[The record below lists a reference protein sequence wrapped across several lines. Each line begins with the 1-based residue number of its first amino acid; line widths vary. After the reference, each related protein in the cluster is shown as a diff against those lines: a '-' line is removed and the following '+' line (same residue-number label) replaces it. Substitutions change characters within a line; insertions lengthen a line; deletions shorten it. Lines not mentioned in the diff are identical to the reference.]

1 MQHHEHDP
9 LVCKDLLANISEYVE
24 GTLRDDLCV
33 MLEEHIHSC
42 QNCEIVVNTLKK
54 TIDLYHEAGEAEDA
68 IPDEVRSRL
77 FARLNLDDFIEK
89 S

>member
-1 MQHHEHDP
+1 MQHHEHDS
-9 LVCKDLLANISEYVE
+9 LVCKDLLANISEYVD

-42 QNCEIVVNTLKK
+42 ENCAIVVNTLKK
-54 TIDLYHEAGEAEDA
+54 TIDLYRETGETEGD
-68 IPDEVRSRL
+68 IPSDVRSRL
-77 FARLNLDDFIEK
+77 FARLELDDFLEK